1 MAARPGFDPEL
12 PTTEPQKGTTMTG
25 RATTLLTGRRERMER
40 ILDRRL
46 EPPSAGAREP
56 LPEETRKYLLS
67 EAQDLYWNELE
78 WEKIT
83 DEEAL
88 DEGPV
93 AELTFPG
100 LLAYVRGLL
109 LEEVMPDSLSPANPR
124 PRVVADL
131 LDFLA
136 GRVVELEEG
145 LPDADPSDAERLRAE
160 LDMTSG
166 VIDRVLYLYHGL
178 GEADVEQVE
187 GAATTG

>member
-1 MAARPGFDPEL
+1 
-12 PTTEPQKGTTMTG
+12 
-25 RATTLLTGRRERMER
+25 MER
-40 ILDRRL
+40 ILGQAL
-46 EPPSAGAREP
+46 QPPTAGADEP
-56 LPEETRKYLLS
+56 LPEETRQYLLS

-78 WEKIT
+78 WENIT

-109 LEEVMPDSLSPANPR
+109 LSEVMPDSLSPANPR
-124 PRVVADL
+124 PAVVADL
-131 LDFLA
+131 LSFLA
-136 GRVVELEEG
+136 GRVVELEDG
-145 LPDADPSDAERLRAE
+145 LAAPGDDEADRMRAE

-178 GEADVEQVE
+178 GEADIEQVE
-187 GAATTG
+187 GAPASA